1 MRFVTCEVPTYKE
14 AREGLTV
21 YSPPM
26 LRFFT
31 TKEGT
36 RSWSSGIV
44 ARIAVSMAYWVEC
57 DAIVYVA
64 GIFGGC
70 GLWFWGSSV
79 FVLAVLATPPAF
91 E

>member
-1 MRFVTCEVPTYKE
+1 MRFVTWDVPMYNE

-36 RSWSSGIV
+36 WSWSSGIV
-44 ARIAVSMAYWVEC
+44 ARIAVSIARALYRC
-57 DAIVYVA
+57 GAPIV
-64 GIFGGC
+64 
-70 GLWFWGSSV
+70 
-79 FVLAVLATPPAF
+79 VLPLLCCV
-91 E
+91 